1 MNERFIKIVFLL
13 LGVGVLLPWNAY
25 ISAKQYF
32 VSRLCSNNNAD
43 GDGDG
48 GVGGVDISR
57 TIEMWFSIVYNGAS
71 VLSLGV
77 VILVQHLVDSSSSS
91 NNNSDNNNFTT
102 PTTMTTMVSNTIKGI
117 IKLVRSIPIPIM
129 SSEEVSSFNETTNY
143 TSTWFM
149 VMIPLVIYLL
159 VFAVTTLLVFF
170 TSIPRQ
176 IFAILTL
183 SGLFIC
189 GICTAISS
197 SGIVG
202 TAGLFPG
209 YIGINPYFNGQAFGG
224 LLVACAN
231 FVASIFD
238 GSHFSLQYCTTI
250 GNSSPFSSD
259 DDDDDNESS
268 TNTNQPIMD
277 DGGGIIT
284 TCTPYEEVSLATA
297 GYFTM
302 CIIILAACMV
312 GYNYVDQY
320 KRLVHKNSVRI
331 KDDTAQQLL
340 HTIDIDDDS
349 DSDSYIDDNENV
361 DGNDGNNNNT
371 YSSSCSVDDHLPVSK
386 ESLDSSSKVKLH
398 STVGVIS
405 YQNNTTRGGSE
416 EFYRQDSMDTDI
428 SENTQQSVTV
438 SVWLS
443 VQGPALSLFF
453 TYFCTLAIFPVWTS
467 ELKSVDQCNE
477 SSSRIKNDLFVP
489 FSFVIFNGGDL
500 VGRYMSSAI
509 KFERVK
515 NLSKKLVWGSVLRI
529 FFFFF
534 LFLFCKAQKNRY
546 KDYMIIDNDLYSWS
560 IQFLFAITNGFL
572 TNIAFCYAPSLVENR
587 THPQQVASAILNFAM
602 TFGLTVGSFVSGPFL
617 EFASGT
623 W

>member
-32 VSRLCSNNNAD
+32 VSRLCNED
-43 GDGDG
+43 GSGA
-48 GVGGVDISR
+48 GGVDISR

-77 VILVQHLVDSSSSS
+77 VILVQHIVDSSSSNIS
-91 NNNSDNNNFTT
+91 NNFTP
-102 PTTMTTMVSNTIKGI
+102 PTTTTSKTIKGI
-117 IKLVRSIPIPIM
+117 IKLVRSIPIPIV
-129 SSEEVSSFNETTNY
+129 SIKEEVLSINQTNY
-143 TSTWFM
+143 TWFM
-149 VMIPLVIYLL
+149 VMAPLVIYLI
-159 VFAVTTLLVFF
+159 VFTVTTLLVFF

-189 GICTAISS
+189 GVCTAIAS

-209 YIGINPYFNGQAFGG
+209 YVGINPYFNGQAFGG

-238 GSHFSLQYCTTI
+238 GSHSLLQYCTTI
-250 GNSSPFSSD
+250 GNSSQFPS
-259 DDDDDNESS
+259 DDDNESS
-268 TNTNQPIMD
+268 TNQPIILN
-277 DGGGIIT
+277 DGGDTIT

-312 GYNYVDQY
+312 GYNYIDQY
-320 KRLVHKNSVRI
+320 KRLVHKNSLRI
-331 KDDTAQQLL
+331 KDDTTQRLS
-340 HTIDIDDDS
+340 TIDIDIDG
-349 DSDSYIDDNENV
+349 DSDSYIDDSNNV
-361 DGNDGNNNNT
+361 NDNDDNNSNNNT
-371 YSSSCSVDDHLPVSK
+371 YPSSCPVEDHLPVSK
-386 ESLDSSSKVKLH
+386 ESLDSSKVKLN
-398 STVGVIS
+398 STIRLTS
-405 YQNNTTRGGSE
+405 YQNNTMRGGSE
-416 EFYRQDSMDTDI
+416 EFYRTDSMDTDI
-428 SENTQQSVTV
+428 SESTQQSVTV

-467 ELKSVDQCNE
+467 ELISANQCTE
-477 SSSRIKNDLFVP
+477 SSSRIRNDLFVP

-515 NLSKKLVWGSVLRI
+515 NLSKKLVWASVIRI

-546 KDYMIIDNDLYSWS
+546 KGYMIIDNDLYSWS

-587 THPQQVASAILNFAM
+587 THAQQVASAILNFAM

>member
-32 VSRLCSNNNAD
+32 VSRLCNNND
-43 GDGDG
+43 EDG
-48 GVGGVDISR
+48 GGGVNISR

-77 VILVQHLVDSSSSS
+77 VILVQYIVDSSSNT
-91 NNNSDNNNFTT
+91 NNNNNNNFTT
-102 PTTMTTMVSNTIKGI
+102 PTTTTTMMSNTIKGI
-117 IKLVRSIPIPIM
+117 IKLVRSIPIPIL
-129 SSEEVSSFNETTNY
+129 SREEVSSINETNY

-149 VMIPLVIYLL
+149 VMIPLVTYLI

-189 GICTAISS
+189 GVCTAIAS

-209 YIGINPYFNGQAFGG
+209 YVGINPYFNGQAFGG

-238 GSHFSLQYCTTI
+238 GSHFSLQYCTTT
-250 GNSSPFSSD
+250 GNSSPFSD
-259 DDDDDNESS
+259 DDVDDDESS
-268 TNTNQPIMD
+268 TNPNQPIID

-312 GYNYVDQY
+312 GYNYIDQY
-320 KRLVHKNSVRI
+320 KRLVHKNSLRI
-331 KDDTAQQLL
+331 NDDATQQLL
-340 HTIDIDDDS
+340 STIDIDIDN
-349 DSDSYIDDNENV
+349 DSDSYGDYNENV
-361 DGNDGNNNNT
+361 NNNDDN
-371 YSSSCSVDDHLPVSK
+371 SNNHNFPPSCPMDDHLPVSK

-398 STVGVIS
+398 STVRLTS

-416 EFYRQDSMDTDI
+416 EFYRQDSMDTDT

-438 SVWLS
+438 SVWLF

-467 ELKSVDQCNE
+467 ELISVDQCNE
-477 SSSRIKNDLFVP
+477 SSSRIRNDLFVP
-489 FSFVIFNGGDL
+489 FSFIIFNGGDL
-500 VGRYMSSAI
+500 VGRYVSSAI

-515 NLSKKLVWGSVLRI
+515 NLSKKLVWASVIRI

-546 KDYMIIDNDLYSWS
+546 KGYMIIDNDLYSWS

-602 TFGLTVGSFVSGPFL
+602 TFGLTIGSFVSGPFL